1 MITLYIIPK
10 QKAKNITLIVFKE
23 VENLYLHKIKQ
34 RWAEDYWK
42 EGLEHNF
49 EREKNI
55 IFLGGVFSQ
64 TTFRKDLKVCLLTC
78 FKHLT

>member
-10 QKAKNITLIVFKE
+10 QKAKNI
-23 VENLYLHKIKQ
+23 ENLYLHKIKQ

-64 TTFRKDLKVCLLTC
+64 TTFRKDLKVNM
-78 FKHLT
+78 F